1 MKKYKLKENEAVL
14 FKGSAMLS
22 SDYKRADSDS
32 KSCDIMLTNLNIILS
47 YQKKG
52 LFKTV
57 KRASVF
63 KVADV
68 KIYDDNVQII
78 SERGKTEVDVYLK
91 KTELYLTFDDEKI
104 AKDFCNK
111 AITIITGD
119 PQWARIAKRAG
130 KVLSKTV
137 EEFGET
143 VSEISPSVKSA
154 VGTVALGVETVKT
167 VSKAINNV
175 KK

>member
-14 FKGSAMLS
+14 FKGSAVLS

-32 KSCDIMLTNLNIILS
+32 KGCDIMLTNLNIILS

-68 KIYDDNVQII
+68 KIFDDNVQII
-78 SERGKTEVDVYLK
+78 SERGKAEVDIYLK
-91 KTELYLTFDDEKI
+91 KTELYLTFENEKI

-111 AITIITGD
+111 AITLITGD
-119 PQWARIAKRAG
+119 PQWARFVKRAG
-130 KVLSKTV
+130 KMLSKTG
-137 EEFGET
+137 EEVGET
-143 VSEISPSVKSA
+143 VSAISQSA
-154 VGTVALGVETVKT
+154 IDAVASGVE
-167 VSKAINNV
+167 AV
-175 KK
+175 KKVSEAISSDK

>member
-1 MKKYKLKENEAVL
+1 MKNYKLKENEAVL
-14 FKGSAMLS
+14 FKGSAVLS

-32 KSCDIMLTNLNIILS
+32 KGCDVMLTNLNIILS

-57 KRASVF
+57 KRVSVF

-78 SERGKTEVDVYLK
+78 SERGKAEVDIYLK
-91 KTELYLTFDDEKI
+91 KTELYLTFEDEKI

-111 AITIITGD
+111 AITLITGD
-119 PQWARIAKRAG
+119 PQWARFVKRAG
-130 KVLSKTV
+130 KMLSKTV

-154 VGTVALGVETVKT
+154 VGTVASGVETVKK
-167 VSKAINNV
+167 VSEAISSD
-175 KK
+175 K

>member
-14 FKGSAMLS
+14 FKGSAVLS

-32 KSCDIMLTNLNIILS
+32 KGCDIMLTNLNIILS

-78 SERGKTEVDVYLK
+78 SERGKAEVDIYLK
-91 KTELYLTFDDEKI
+91 KTLI
-104 AKDFCNK
+104 
-111 AITIITGD
+111 
-119 PQWARIAKRAG
+119 Q
-130 KVLSKTV
+130 
-137 EEFGET
+137 
-143 VSEISPSVKSA
+143 
-154 VGTVALGVETVKT
+154 
-167 VSKAINNV
+167 
-175 KK
+175 